1 MPAAGSLSAA
11 KSLLTKFIRI
21 VNDAGRN
28 IRIPLRRNVS
38 MIMATLESNAIK
50 FV

>member
-11 KSLLTKFIRI
+11 KSLLIKLIRI
-21 VNDAGRN
+21 ANDGGRN
-28 IRIPLRRNVS
+28 NRIPLRRNES
-38 MIMATLESNAIK
+38 MIRATLASNAIK